1 MTVAHVDNDF
11 VAAVA
16 AEVRAW
22 AARRGITQSELA
34 EKMGVTQSWVSRR
47 LRGGQVIDVSD
58 LSRFAKALDVP
69 ITALLPR
76 LDSNQQPFGWVDRW
90 VVEHEPV
97 TGHEG
102 LAA

>member
-22 AARRGITQSELA
+22 AARRGIKQAELA
-34 EKMGVTQSWVSRR
+34 LKMGVTQSWVSRR
-47 LRGGQVIDVSD
+47 LHGGQVIDVGD
-58 LSRFAKALDVP
+58 LARFARALDVP
-69 ITALLPR
+69 ITELLPR
-76 LDSNQQPFGWVDRW
+76 LDSNQQPFGWLDRE
-90 VVEHEPV
+90 VIEHDPV
-97 TGHEG
+97 ISHE